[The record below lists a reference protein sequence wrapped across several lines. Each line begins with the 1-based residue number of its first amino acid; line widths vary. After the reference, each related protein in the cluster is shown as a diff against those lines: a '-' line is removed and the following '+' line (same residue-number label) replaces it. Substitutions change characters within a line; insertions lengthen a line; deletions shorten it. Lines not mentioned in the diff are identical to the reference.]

1 MTTVKVKAKKNEVS
15 DLTKKLMEGLDLSF
29 KRLLAMRCRTNGT
42 FCFCDD
48 KGRIY
53 TVSAKEIRSMMK
65 GK

>member
-42 FCFCDD
+42 FCSCDD